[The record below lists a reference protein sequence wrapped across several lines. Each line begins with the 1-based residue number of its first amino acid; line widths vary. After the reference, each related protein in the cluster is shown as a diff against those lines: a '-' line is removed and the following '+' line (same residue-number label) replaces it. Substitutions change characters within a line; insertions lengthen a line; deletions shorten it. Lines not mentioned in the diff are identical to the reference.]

1 MVAPSIESMVNG
13 VSNRELRV
21 SDAEREHVIALLQKA
36 IGLGLLTLGEFTDR
50 TDVALSSRTRAELNV
65 VLADLPGMTHPEMRV
80 RGGWGRPAAD
90 DRPPLPGE
98 PLVLTT
104 GYGSTI
110 NRSGQWTVPRSI
122 VVRSKWG
129 AGVNLDFTDAVFE
142 DEQLDL
148 RLEVTGGA
156 VTLRAPAGGGVSLTD
171 LNTKMSSVNDKV
183 GYQGQP
189 GATHIV
195 ISGDLNMA
203 ALNIKGPRR

>member
-1 MVAPSIESMVNG
+1 MVNG
-13 VSNRELRV
+13 VSSRELRV
-21 SDAEREHVIALLQKA
+21 SDAEREHVIGLLQKA
-36 IGLGLLTLGEFTDR
+36 IGLGLLTLEEFTDR

-80 RGGWGRPAAD
+80 RRGWGRPAA

-98 PLVLTT
+98 PLVLTS
-104 GYGSTI
+104 GCGSSV
-110 NRSGQWTVPRSI
+110 NRSGEWPVPRSMI
-122 VVRSKWG
+122 IRSKWG
-129 AGVNLDFTDAVFE
+129 AGINLDFSAAVFE
-142 DEQLDL
+142 HDQLDL

-156 VTLRAPAGGGVSLTD
+156 VTLRLPAGGGVSLAD

-183 GYQGQP
+183 GYQGSQGVP
-189 GATHIV
+189 HIV